1 MSLQRGVLGAT
12 LRESYDD
19 ILDDSIV
26 SSNHSMVT
34 IELIPSHTWSMI
46 ELYLVMVINGY
57 CYQAFEQDD
66 NANVLNISTDN
77 SKDTSK
83 CHFKR

>member
-1 MSLQRGVLGAT
+1 MFLQRGVLEAT
-12 LRESYDD
+12 LRKSYDD
-19 ILDDSIV
+19 ILDNSVV
-26 SSNHSMVT
+26 SSNHSMGD
-34 IELIPSHTWSMI
+34 HWSNSFTHLEHDGI
-46 ELYLVMVINGY
+46 ILSNGNGY

-83 CHFKR
+83 GPFKR